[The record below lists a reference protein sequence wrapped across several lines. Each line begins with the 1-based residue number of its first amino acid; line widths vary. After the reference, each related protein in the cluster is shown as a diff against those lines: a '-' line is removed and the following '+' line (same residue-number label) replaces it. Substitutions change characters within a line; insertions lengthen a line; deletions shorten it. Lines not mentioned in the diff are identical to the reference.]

1 MDWLV
6 TLAKEYSL
14 FVALVAYVLYDSRQ
28 RENRYILREQ
38 KYIKIIGSIESIKKD
53 LQDIKSGLFK

>member
-1 MDWLV
+1 VDWLI

>member
-1 MDWLV
+1 VDWLV